1 MSDRKYPQLAWS
13 HWYAWYPVLPVDDSI
28 HWLEAVYRRKD
39 EAGRWVY
46 RSFRPKHE
54 QQRADM
60 ATPLCPGA

>member
-46 RSFRPKHE
+46 RKRCCLRTLTTPERTYSS
-54 QQRADM
+54 ADN
-60 ATPLCPGA
+60 